1 MIPDSPSELIKNHT
15 ADRAREFFDA
25 FDEFSPAMQQQAQLL
40 MKVGIDQGLSDL
52 VFREMITVALA
63 FWRDCNQ
70 ARFHANHDKK
80 GGDMVQCF
88 RSAQIDQFLNTSI
101 VALNNLTALTD
112 DQFICDEEPD
122 GS

>member
-15 ADRAREFFDA
+15 EDRAREFFDA
-25 FDEFSPAMQQQAQLL
+25 FEEFSPAMQQQAQLL
-40 MKVGIDQGLSDL
+40 MKVGIAEGLSDI
-52 VFREMITVALA
+52 VFREMMTVALA

-70 ARFHANHDKK
+70 SRFHANN
-80 GGDMVQCF
+80 GDGDIRECF

-101 VALNNLTALTD
+101 AALNAMPQLTD
-112 DQFICDEEPD
+112 DPFICDEELD

>member
-15 ADRAREFFDA
+15 EDRAREFFDA

-40 MKVGIDQGLSDL
+40 MKIGIDQGLSDH
-52 VFREMITVALA
+52 VFREVITVALA

-70 ARFHANHDKK
+70 ARFHANNA
-80 GGDMVQCF
+80 GGEMRECF
-88 RSAQIDQFLNTSI
+88 RSAQVDQFLNTSI
-101 VALNNLTALTD
+101 TALNQLPQLTE
-112 DQFICDEEPD
+112 DQFICEEEPD

>member
-15 ADRAREFFDA
+15 EDRAREFFDA

-40 MKVGIDQGLSDL
+40 MKVGIDQGLSDV

-70 ARFHANHDKK
+70 ARFHVNYGE
-80 GGDMVQCF
+80 GGQQRECL
-88 RSAQIDQFLNTSI
+88 RSCQIDQFLNTSI
-101 VALNNLTALTD
+101 IALNGLQNLSD
-112 DQFICDEEPD
+112 DQFICEGPD

>member
-15 ADRAREFFDA
+15 KNVAREFFEA

-40 MKVGIDQGLSDL
+40 TTVSIDQGLSDD
-52 VFREMITVALA
+52 VFREMLTVTLA

-70 ARFHANHDKK
+70 ARFHENHGT
-80 GGDMVQCF
+80 GGDQRECF
-88 RSAQIDQFLNTSI
+88 RACQVDQFLNTSI
-101 VALNNLTALTD
+101 VALNSLSNLSD
-112 DQFICDEEPD
+112 DQFICEPD

>member
-15 ADRAREFFDA
+15 EDRAREFFDA
-25 FDEFSPAMQQQAQLL
+25 FEEFSPAMQQQAQLL
-40 MKVGIDQGLSDL
+40 MKLGIDQGLSDL
-52 VFREMITVALA
+52 AFREVITVALA

-70 ARFHANHDKK
+70 ARFHAHNA
-80 GGDMVQCF
+80 GGEMRECF

-101 VALNNLTALTD
+101 IALNQLNQLSD
-112 DQFICDEEPD
+112 DQFVCDEELD

>member
-15 ADRAREFFDA
+15 EDRAREFFDA

-40 MKVGIDQGLSDL
+40 MKVAIDQGLSDL
-52 VFREMITVALA
+52 VFREMITIALA

-70 ARFHANHDKK
+70 ARFHANN
-80 GGDMVQCF
+80 GDGEMRECF
-88 RSAQIDQFLNTSI
+88 RSAQIDQFLNTAI
-101 VALNNLTALTD
+101 VALSGLPQLSD
-112 DQFICDEEPD
+112 DQFVCDEELN